1 MSFPE
6 WGQSYN
12 ALHVPLA
19 SDWQCSLVPARDVT
33 EPTSWWG
40 LSYDEREQKRKDRN
54 KQIEQDRRDFDRL
67 FRVSIDRQ
75 NARTSDDFHTY
86 VAFIREHLSIS
97 GMGTPVDGEDVTRIL
112 REAVHDGWL
121 VPAIHR
127 AWRGSS
133 RVARP
138 YAPQS
143 WPRRAPDPKPT
154 VYGVRNGQFVPLDA
168 NGFFI
173 ERTPYVPATA
183 TSGGGFDWLGS
194 VEAVAGA
201 VLGGKESGISDGDG
215 MSEMADSLMDG
226 DDSTPLGNAQ
236 AFQYGDDAAS
246 GDVTEL
252 AGRGVRMTG
261 NEPGGYRI
269 NPNGQ
274 DVDYFDSDGNL
285 CAQYHASHGEP
296 HGHNFF
302 DGKRDNAHLPMSP
315 INCE

>member
-33 EPTSWWG
+33 EPTCWWG
-40 LSYDEREQKRKDRN
+40 LSYDEREQKRKDRD

-86 VAFIREHLSIS
+86 AAFIREHLSIS

-112 REAVHDGWL
+112 REAVRDGWL

-138 YAPQS
+138 YAPQN
-143 WPRRAPDPKPT
+143 WPKRAPDPKPT
-154 VYGVRNGQFVPLDA
+154 VYGVCNGQFVPLDA

-173 ERTPYVPATA
+173 ERTPYVPVASVSAAARSSSGADWPGVAKTA
-183 TSGGGFDWLGS
+183 
-194 VEAVAGA
+194 AGA
-201 VLGGKESGISDGDG
+201 VLGGGGMPGVVESFSDGG
-215 MSEMADSLMDG
+215 E
-226 DDSTPLGNAQ
+226 STPLGDAQ
-236 AFQYGDDAAS
+236 PFKYTPEALS
-246 GDVTEL
+246 GDVQEIAASTNNPRYAAKML
-252 AGRGVRMTG
+252 
-261 NEPGGYRI
+261 GYDQNTFSEMLHVFKPANGLGPADNVIFHDDGSVEFKRRI
-269 NPNGQ
+269 LDDNI
-274 DVDYFDSDGNL
+274 
-285 CAQYHASHGEP
+285 
-296 HGHNFF
+296 HNY
-302 DGKRDNAHLPMSP
+302 AP
-315 INCE
+315 

>member
-127 AWRGSS
+127 AWLGSP

-143 WPRRAPDPKPT
+143 WPKRAPDPKPT

-168 NGFFI
+168 NGFFVD
-173 ERTPYVPATA
+173 RTPYVPVASVSGA
-183 TSGGGFDWLGS
+183 ARSSGGTDWLGV
-194 VEAVAGA
+194 VEAAAGA
-201 VLGGKESGISDGDG
+201 VLGGSGTLAVVDSFADGD
-215 MSEMADSLMDG
+215 E
-226 DDSTPLGNAQ
+226 STPLGDAQ
-236 AFQYGDDAAS
+236 PFDYRPDELSDD
-246 GDVTEL
+246 TEEL
-252 AGRGVRMTG
+252 AAGDGRPG
-261 NEPGGYRI
+261 NNQAQNKQFRAVVKALGLNQDQARQLHDDIQDDDEMDFHGLMDRAQDLFGG
-269 NPNGQ
+269 
-274 DVDYFDSDGNL
+274 SD
-285 CAQYHASHGEP
+285 
-296 HGHNFF
+296 
-302 DGKRDNAHLPMSP
+302 
-315 INCE
+315 